1 MCVHI
6 SLSRADLLS
15 PVADPRALL
24 QLATNP
30 VDLSSPIDLPF
41 APPSTSPLI
50 HGLPAQPSKHARSRA
65 SRSARSSTSPSRSDN
80 ASGWAMLDAGTLVV
94 HVFTREGRELYG
106 RGIEDLWEG
115 IGEEERGVGWR
126 SARARAEDELRE
138 RELAANMDKVR
149 AELDAEAAQDGRA
162 PR

>member
-15 PVADPRALL
+15 PVADPRALP

-115 IGEEERGVGWR
+115 IGEEERGEGWR

-138 RELAANMDKVR
+138 RELAANMNKVR
-149 AELDAEAAQDGRA
+149 TDLDAEAAQDGRA